1 MEILVPIYACWVIVF
16 NLTGYRSFMMVGHVD
31 TVKEESMI
39 VVAPGGRVVA
49 CATDVGV
56 MALKERSSG
65 ASIPDICFLGDC
77 F

>member
-1 MEILVPIYACWVIVF
+1 
-16 NLTGYRSFMMVGHVD
+16 MMVGHVD